1 MEKKN
6 LLSRRQVKSV
16 DFPSTSQSIK
26 DDFPKRKVS
35 APLQTKRFN
44 FLLSHVDLD
53 TSYNLKTSS
62 IGQIQSNMAKMS
74 NKKADVNEK
83 QFSPIEKGI
92 LRRFMQ
98 SQDIFECYLCSILR
112 RCNWL
117 VLIQL
122 QDGEKSSNFLDVSK
136 TLH

>member
-1 MEKKN
+1 MNIFLYVNEKGNKKMEKKN

-98 SQDIFECYLCSILR
+98 S
-112 RCNWL
+112 
-117 VLIQL
+117 
-122 QDGEKSSNFLDVSK
+122 
-136 TLH
+136 

>member
-26 DDFPKRKVS
+26 DDFPKRKSVS
-35 APLQTKRFN
+35 APLQTKRIN

-74 NKKADVNEK
+74 DKKADVNEK

-98 SQDIFECYLCSILR
+98 S
-112 RCNWL
+112 
-117 VLIQL
+117 
-122 QDGEKSSNFLDVSK
+122 
-136 TLH
+136 